1 MINLAE
7 ALLSF
12 YLSMSSSTQGQNGMP
27 LGIVVLIIIESPV
40 IVLLL
45 AALLGHPRRTRVT
58 QLFLGWLLLIFLVF
72 IGAVYGLSYITHLF
86 Y

>member
-1 MINLAE
+1 MIDLAE

-12 YLSMSSSTQGQNGMP
+12 FLSLPSSTVGQNGTP
-27 LGIVVLIIIESPV
+27 LGIIVLIIIESPV

-45 AALLGHPRRTRVT
+45 AALLGRPRKMRVT
-58 QLFLGWLLLIFLVF
+58 QLFLGWLLLVF
-72 IGAVYGLSYITHLF
+72 IVFLGAVFALSYITHLF

>member
-1 MINLAE
+1 MIDLADL
-7 ALLSF
+7 LLSF
-12 YLSMSSSTQGQNGMP
+12 YLSLPSSTQGQSGTP
-27 LGIVVLIIIESPV
+27 LGVIVLIIIESPV

-45 AALLGHPRRTRVT
+45 AALLGRPRRTRVT